1 LRKPKQIQRFR
12 EASRKQKTENFV
24 FAKLIRYLAQPFSL
38 IEVQNLSSKGV
49 IEMAD
54 LMEVHELLQTLVS
67 DKSISKNVREV
78 LGVIQEELR
87 DGEIAV
93 KIDAAMQKV
102 EDLSLD
108 PNLSPYTRTQ
118 IWSLTSLLE
127 SAQKRD

>member
-1 LRKPKQIQRFR
+1 MRKPKQIQRFR